1 MTQIEIIEM
10 AKDTIAGLLRYEYE
24 RYQIDLI
31 LRRAIEI
38 NEHEWELEDD
48 EEHDD

>member
-1 MTQIEIIEM
+1 MNHIEIDEM
-10 AKDTIAGLLRYEYE
+10 AKDTIAGLLIYEYE

-31 LRRAIEI
+31 LRRALEI

-48 EEHDD
+48 EE